1 MKIRKFAAA
10 AVMALLTA
18 YTPMTGSLPDTLSV
32 VASAAEDLT
41 SGDLKFDTLSDGT
54 LRVNGLA
61 DPEKKNTVTEIVI
74 PDEVNGKSVTVIGSN
89 AFRGCESLTGIM
101 IPDSVTLIEHEAFKD
116 CKSLADIT
124 IPESVTSISF
134 YTFDENLKNVYYKG
148 SEEQWKKIDCYSPG
162 PGGAHCALGSE
173 ADDMMKLFGAETVQE
188 YLFGKAAV
196 HFNSTI
202 PAETPPGDPDSP
214 GSSDSSDSSDST
226 ESPDSAQ
233 SSDSTESPDSVQSSD
248 STESPESTQSPGS
261 SGTSTIPDKQKP
273 NIGLIALAVT
283 AGILLLAGSVVIV
296 VRKRK

>member
-1 MKIRKFAAA
+1 MKFRKLVAA
-10 AVMALLTA
+10 AVVALLTA
-18 YTPMTGSLPDTLSV
+18 YTPMTGSLPNTLSV

-74 PDEVNGKSVTVIGSN
+74 PGEVNGKSVTVIGSY
-89 AFRGCESLTGIM
+89 AFRGCESLTGIT
-101 IPDSVTLIEHEAFKD
+101 IPDSVTSIEHGAFED
-116 CKSLADIT
+116 CKSLADLT

-148 SEEQWKKIDCYSPG
+148 SEEQWNKIDCVSPG

-202 PAETPPGDPDSP
+202 PAETPPGDPDSS
-214 GSSDSSDSSDST
+214 GSSDSSDSSQSSEST
-226 ESPDSAQ
+226 ESPDS
-233 SSDSTESPDSVQSSD
+233 TESS
-248 STESPESTQSPGS
+248 ESTQSPGS
-261 SGTSTIPDKQKP
+261 SGTSTISDKQKP
-273 NIGLIALAVT
+273 NTGLIALAVT
-283 AGILLLAGSVVIV
+283 AGILLLAGAVVIV